1 MKKVVQELR
10 SIGLLRVELRRLR
23 AKRDEIILEKGLA
36 GRDDND
42 LRENSLYEYLRQQEE
57 LYTFLIIKT
66 LQEIKRLSS
75 VG

>member
-1 MKKVVQELR
+1 VVQELR